1 MMRFVVPILVLL
13 AVLVPLEEADAQLRR
28 RRDRAILGRSSGQ
41 RGAQD
46 RLTLQHGGRTRSY
59 TLHVPERVRQENAP
73 VPLVIMLHGGGGNAD
88 NAESMSGFSPKADR
102 EGFIVAYPD
111 GTGGGRAPM
120 FTWNAGH
127 CCGYA
132 MQNKVDDVGFIGALI
147 DQVQRDHRID
157 PDRIYVTGMSNGG
170 MMSHRVGIGLADRV
184 AAIAPVVGAVFGDEA
199 SPRAPVSAIII
210 NGMRDESVP
219 YEGGKSGGLGA
230 RAWDGT
236 PTRPAVEQ
244 GSFWASAGRCN
255 PTPRE
260 SDGGGYTLWQYDCPS
275 PVGVARYAITE
286 GGHAWPGGRRG
297 SRRGDDPG
305 TVLDATDVI
314 WDFFR
319 AHPKR

>member
-219 YEGGKSGGLGA
+219 YDGGKSGGLARVRGTERRPGRRWSRGA
-230 RAWDGT
+230 SGRLPAGAIRRRANRTVVVTRSGSTTVRHRWGWRATPSRRVGT
-236 PTRPAVEQ
+236 PGPAGAAVRGAGTIPATR
-244 GSFWASAGRCN
+244 S
-255 PTPRE
+255 T
-260 SDGGGYTLWQYDCPS
+260 
-275 PVGVARYAITE
+275 
-286 GGHAWPGGRRG
+286 RR
-297 SRRGDDPG
+297 
-305 TVLDATDVI
+305 T
-314 WDFFR
+314 
-319 AHPKR
+319 